1 MADSTPKLEYSPE
14 LAEQL
19 AQELEPLSAE
29 ELLGW
34 AAEKFGDCL
43 CLTCSWQKQSS
54 ALVHML
60 SDLDLSVDVIEL
72 DTQLFFRETYA
83 LRDLLVERYGLN
95 LISPEIISVA
105 QQHLQ
110 EGPNLWERDPD
121 RCCQIRKVE
130 PLLRALED
138 YEIWFT
144 GLRREQSPT
153 RANLELVERHTLP
166 SGKQIAKVNPLAF
179 WNRKEVWSYLRAN
192 EIDYLPLY
200 DRGYE
205 SIGCQPCTTVPI
217 EIGNPRSGRW
227 GGAKLECGIH
237 TFDREAHP

>member
-1 MADSTPKLEYSPE
+1 MTEDFLREVLARHSGSPCITCSFQAEDMVVLDVLRKLRPDVAVLFLDTGYHFLETYEYRDRMTSQW
-14 LAEQL
+14 QL
-19 AQELEPLSAE
+19 NLVNLEPALSRAAQE
-29 ELLGW
+29 
-34 AAEKFGDCL
+34 AAHGQL
-43 CLTCSWQKQSS
+43 YR
-54 ALVHML
+54 
-60 SDLDLSVDVIEL
+60 
-72 DTQLFFRETYA
+72 TQ
-83 LRDLLVERYGLN
+83 
-95 LISPEIISVA
+95 
-105 QQHLQ
+105 
-110 EGPNLWERDPD
+110 PNM
-121 RCCQIRKVE
+121 CCQIRKVE

-179 WNRKEVWSYLRAN
+179 WTMKEVWSYLRAN

-237 TFDREAHP
+237 TFDQEARP